1 MLLKGGKPANK
12 SPANV
17 QVSFKGNSNAISDDV
32 VLSFW
37 RTFADHN
44 TDTDSNHDQHQ
55 HHHHDHHDQH
65 HHDHDHQHHDQ
76 GVFTLT
82 VTVMLNSVPQ
92 SSLSGSE

>member
-37 RTFADHN
+37 RTFALIL
-44 TDTDSNHDQHQ
+44 DSNHDDQHQ
-55 HHHHDHHDQH
+55 HLVLMLIMITVSVSVSDQQKFSKMKV
-65 HHDHDHQHHDQ
+65 QHRQ
-76 GVFTLT
+76 KLR
-82 VTVMLNSVPQ
+82 
-92 SSLSGSE
+92 SSFL

>member
-37 RTFADHN
+37 RTFALIL
-44 TDTDSNHDQHQ
+44 DSNHDQH
-55 HHHHDHHDQH
+55 HHHHDHND
-65 HHDHDHQHHDQ
+65 QHHDQ

>member
-12 SPANV
+12 SPTNV

-37 RTFADHN
+37 RTFALIL
-44 TDTDSNHDQHQ
+44 DSNHDQHHHHHDHDH
-55 HHHHDHHDQH
+55 HHHHDHHD
-65 HHDHDHQHHDQ
+65 QHHDQ